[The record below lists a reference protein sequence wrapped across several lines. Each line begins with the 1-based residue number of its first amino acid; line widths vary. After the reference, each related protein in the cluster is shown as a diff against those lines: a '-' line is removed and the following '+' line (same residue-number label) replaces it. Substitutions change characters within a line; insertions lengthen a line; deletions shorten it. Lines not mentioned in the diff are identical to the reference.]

1 MPPSACSS
9 SSYNMKTP
17 PEKGGVFWR
26 SRFKSLQLENAIP
39 PERVWLFGGDGGF
52 DYIMEHPASSRRMPS
67 VHRTDGFFSV
77 QIPPIR
83 KNHTPEGYGFLAEM
97 EGFEPPH
104 ALRRLADFESAPFSH
119 LGTSPLGDII
129 AVYAQ
134 KIKAFSPVP
143 APVPSACRFPHNSL
157 VCEGEGSAGNP

>member
-1 MPPSACSS
+1 M
-9 SSYNMKTP
+9 
-17 PEKGGVFWR
+17 E
-26 SRFKSLQLENAIP
+26 
-39 PERVWLFGGDGGF
+39 GF
-52 DYIMEHPASSRRMPS
+52 DYNMEHPASSRRMPS
-67 VHRTDGFFSV
+67 VHRTDGFITV

-83 KNHTPEGYGFLAEM
+83 KNHTPRKGMAFLAEM

-143 APVPSACRFPHNSL
+143 APAPSAYKSRHSFP
-157 VCEGEGSAGNP
+157 VCADAGTAGSP